1 MKHNSFI
8 DAFDVCARV
17 IYFNHQILLVAL
29 TMCILLMLV
38 TATLLFYLK
47 PGESDSDASGHDDG
61 SDDFDSVLATMYLT
75 IMMLTGQGQ
84 PEGNLPWYTKL
95 VCCLTA
101 FLSVPIFV
109 IPSSMLTW
117 GFEAEAERLVKVQ
130 HDRYKEEVERVA
142 RGELEPISSESSSE
156 GEGVRSNEA
165 WAMYEE
171 TIAGSDEEEEED
183 TGPKG
188 GAGEAVGAQEQN
200 RGLRVFQMFDR
211 DSSGLLSIEELVR
224 ALGTHDSTQLLL
236 SLDIDQSGSV
246 NIAEWL
252 GYLAQ
257 VREQHNDTVLRM
269 FLYHCE
275 QQLGLWKEVDKHTM
289 ARKSQDHGADSN
301 QSQLPV
307 GISAGTSD
315 PSDKQAHSDHE
326 HMLLKMMERMETL
339 TKAVEKVQGDVEN
352 LTQVLNTKLQ

>member
-1 MKHNSFI
+1 MTG
-8 DAFDVCARV
+8 A
-17 IYFNHQILLVAL
+17 VA
-29 TMCILLMLV
+29 
-38 TATLLFYLK
+38 
-47 PGESDSDASGHDDG
+47 
-61 SDDFDSVLATMYLT
+61 
-75 IMMLTGQGQ
+75 
-84 PEGNLPWYTKL
+84 
-95 VCCLTA
+95 
-101 FLSVPIFV
+101 
-109 IPSSMLTW
+109 
-117 GFEAEAERLVKVQ
+117 
-130 HDRYKEEVERVA
+130 
-142 RGELEPISSESSSE
+142 GELEPISSESSSE

-200 RGLRVFQMFDR
+200 RGVRVFQMFDR

-275 QQLGLWKEVDKHTM
+275 QQLVSMSH
-289 ARKSQDHGADSN
+289 
-301 QSQLPV
+301 
-307 GISAGTSD
+307 
-315 PSDKQAHSDHE
+315 
-326 HMLLKMMERMETL
+326 
-339 TKAVEKVQGDVEN
+339 
-352 LTQVLNTKLQ
+352 